1 MVDKIMGQP
10 KRLFITLTF
19 MSITILAILFFLV
32 WFIPFVGLKTI
43 SPFMPLIFGSLLV
56 LFFMVILF
64 GTSVIIIAVWRGKDF
79 GFSYHLR
86 GAFIKILFPIMI
98 FLGKLVGIPREKVQQ
113 SFIEVNNQLIRSK
126 IKPFPPEKLLL
137 LLPHCIQNFDCKV
150 KITGNIYNC
159 KRCGKCKIK
168 DFIEFAETIGIHVAV
183 ATGGT
188 LARRIIVEK
197 RPKAIVAVA
206 CEYDLTTGIQDSY
219 PLPVLGILN
228 ERPFGPC
235 INTTVDVKKV
245 KEAIFDFL
253 GKSMDDIDKLKT
265 PVYIKSKVKKISN
278 L

>member
-1 MVDKIMGQP
+1 M
-10 KRLFITLTF
+10 
-19 MSITILAILFFLV
+19 
-32 WFIPFVGLKTI
+32 
-43 SPFMPLIFGSLLV
+43 
-56 LFFMVILF
+56 
-64 GTSVIIIAVWRGKDF
+64 
-79 GFSYHLR
+79 
-86 GAFIKILFPIMI
+86 
-98 FLGKLVGIPREKVQQ
+98 
-113 SFIEVNNQLIRSK
+113 
-126 IKPFPPEKLLL
+126 
-137 LLPHCIQNFDCKV
+137 
-150 KITGNIYNC
+150 
-159 KRCGKCKIK
+159 
-168 DFIEFAETIGIHVAV
+168 